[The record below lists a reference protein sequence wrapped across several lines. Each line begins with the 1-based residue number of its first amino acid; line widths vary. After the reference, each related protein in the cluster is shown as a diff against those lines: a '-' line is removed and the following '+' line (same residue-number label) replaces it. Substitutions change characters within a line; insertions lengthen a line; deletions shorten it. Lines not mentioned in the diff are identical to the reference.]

1 MFRRFQLRR
10 KVRFVL
16 KRKEQHEKINVT
28 FLRLSTKKI
37 GMLGVFIV

>member
-16 KRKEQHEKINVT
+16 KRKEQNEKINVT

-37 GMLGVFIV
+37 GLLGVFIV